1 MKNLEASFPFAFYFI
16 LHLPLAGTLTALA
29 PSALAQQQP
38 LILFLCRF
46 TAKFHVLEHQNK
58 SAGVCQAP
66 LSVVVSFV
74 LLIILISLN
83 DLLIWKGMAGPL
95 VQLHLC
101 SPRQEEPIEWCHQ
114 TLRWCIKLD
123 FWKRHKTKRC
133 PGGGQ
138 QYPSVGRS
146 T

>member
-66 LSVVVSFV
+66 RSVVVSFV

-83 DLLIWKGMAGPL
+83 DLLI
-95 VQLHLC
+95 
-101 SPRQEEPIEWCHQ
+101 
-114 TLRWCIKLD
+114 
-123 FWKRHKTKRC
+123 
-133 PGGGQ
+133 
-138 QYPSVGRS
+138 
-146 T
+146 